1 MYPYTFNHLSTEEHL
16 ECFPILVMMNKLL
29 QTFVCRFLH
38 KHKFQLLWARSTKEC
53 SCWNLCRG
61 GLVFFFFKKSHQTI
75 FQSSC
80 TILHFHEW
88 WMKVPITSHSSPEF
102 GIVSVPNFGQ
112 NGIFFLIWIS
122 LIRYDVEYL
131 FICLLSICTSSF
143 EKYLFSSLTR
153 LLIGLFSYC

>member
-16 ECFPILVMMNKLL
+16 ECFLILVMMNKLL

-102 GIVSVPNFGQ
+102 GIVSVPNFGHS
-112 NGIFFLIWIS
+112 NRMAKMVFFFNLNFSHQIWCRVS
-122 LIRYDVEYL
+122 FHMFAFHLYL
-131 FICLLSICTSSF
+131 FFWEVSV
-143 EKYLFSSLTR
+143 
-153 LLIGLFSYC
+153 